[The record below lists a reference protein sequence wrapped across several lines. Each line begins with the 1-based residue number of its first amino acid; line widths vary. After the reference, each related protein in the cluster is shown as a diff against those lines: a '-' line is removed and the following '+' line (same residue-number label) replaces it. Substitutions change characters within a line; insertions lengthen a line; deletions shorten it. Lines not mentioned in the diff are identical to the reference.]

1 MDVKCQNC
9 NAEYSLDETLVA
21 ATGTSVRCTKCG
33 QIFKVYRYSEATGQ
47 TDKWLLRQVSGE
59 TYSFEHISVLQ
70 QWIAEGKVS
79 PDDLL
84 TKEGQNST
92 WKRIGDIR
100 EMQSFFSLVN
110 PPPMARPS
118 QAVAPR
124 TGKPAFAQIKENSP
138 PGGDIGGGQVGGQVS
153 GRRTLDFEK
162 PHIVPPAGPA
172 GVSETSPM
180 SPIDPRIK
188 SVSEPSVA
196 PAYAPTM
203 RSSNLDLSQI
213 PASEKSEWDQGREV
227 VDAKGPAWAEKKREA
242 LPQYKSEFDSLIPPN
257 RRTGRWIVLLVILA
271 LVASGAAFFVMTQ
284 KNIGQSLDSFLNS
297 SDDNRYKKFFDRG
310 HENFLLDSETY
321 YRQADREFQKV
332 LALQENNAL
341 TQAALAEMYAVW
353 AQYFRDAE
361 TDEKVDLSV
370 KEEIT
375 EAENRELER
384 LRKDFDQ
391 RLSEATRW
399 VQLALAQDPVPVE
412 AHRAMADIMRLSGKI
427 GKAKEHLEKARV
439 VGSDPE
445 TDYVEV
451 LLNQDMGEPHATLL
465 KQLSDIIEEKP
476 LIRAMY
482 RRARILAA
490 GEKKTE
496 AKQVLE
502 ELFELNSSHLPGRT
516 LISRIDENKPVLLQ
530 AGTYGDSRPSDD
542 AKQPEDQATKVSK
555 KKKSTADDRSSA
567 RASKSSTPDD
577 SGSID
582 ATLMR
587 AKRLQERGQTKT
599 AMALYNKVL
608 EQSPSN
614 IDALSGLAYCYRDIH
629 SNGQAIAT
637 FRRILGLQPS
647 FGPALLG
654 LAETY
659 KSQGQ
664 PEQALKYYNKYLN
677 TSPSGRY
684 AGMAKR
690 NITLLQGDI
699 DESAAAQ
706 KTAEETKKEPA
717 AEEKKE
723 VSLPPPTDDKPEE
736 EKQEADTPENN
747 VITSPGSSE
756 TPQ

>member
-33 QIFKVYRYSEATGQ
+33 QIFKVYRYSETTGQ
-47 TDKWLLRQVSGE
+47 ADKWLLRQVSGE

-110 PPPMARPS
+110 PPQMARPS
-118 QAVAPR
+118 QPIAPR
-124 TGKPAFAQIKENSP
+124 TGGPAFAQISGKSP
-138 PGGDIGGGQVGGQVS
+138 PDGNLKGGQVS
-153 GRRTLDFEK
+153 MRRTLDFQN
-162 PHIVPPAGPA
+162 PNIAGGSPPPALSVNA
-172 GVSETSPM
+172 SETSPP
-180 SPIDPRIK
+180 SPVESRTKPMP
-188 SVSEPSVA
+188 EQQVA
-196 PAYAPTM
+196 PAFAPTVA
-203 RSSNLDLSQI
+203 SASLDLSQI
-213 PASEKSEWDQGREV
+213 PASEKSDWDQGQEV
-227 VDAKGPAWAEKKREA
+227 IDAKGPAWAEKKRES
-242 LPQYKSEFDSLIPPN
+242 LPQYKSELDSLAPSN
-257 RRTGRWIVLLVILA
+257 RKTGRWIVLLVILA

-284 KNIGQSLDSFLNS
+284 KNVGHSLDSFLNS

-310 HENFLLDSETY
+310 YENFLLDSETY

-361 TDEKVDLSV
+361 TDEKADLST

-384 LRKDFDQ
+384 LRKDFDE
-391 RLSEATRW
+391 RLSEASRW
-399 VQLALAQDPVPVE
+399 VQLALAQDPAPVE
-412 AHRAMADIMRLSGKI
+412 AHRAMADIMRLSGEL
-427 GKAKEHLEKARV
+427 GKAREHLEKARAD
-439 VGSDPE
+439 GSDPE
-445 TDYVEV
+445 TNYVAV
-451 LLNQDMGEPHATLL
+451 LLDQDMGEPHSNLL

-502 ELFELNSSHLPGRT
+502 ELFELNSSHIPGRS
-516 LISRIDENKPVLLQ
+516 LISRIDEDKPVLLQ
-530 AGTYGDSRPSDD
+530 AAAYEDSKPPES
-542 AKQPEDQATKVSK
+542 AKPPDEKTTAVSK
-555 KKKSTADDRSSA
+555 KKKIAADDRASA
-567 RASKSSTPDD
+567 RETKSNAEDG

-582 ATLMR
+582 AILVK
-587 AKRLQERGQTKT
+587 AKRIQERGQTQK
-599 AMALYNKVL
+599 AMTLYNKVL
-608 EQSPSN
+608 ERSPSN

-629 SNGQAIAT
+629 SNGRAIAT
-637 FRRILGLQPS
+637 FRRVLGLQPS

-654 LAETY
+654 LAETF

-664 PEQALKYYNKYLN
+664 KEQALKYYKKYLVI
-677 TSPSGRY
+677 SPSGRY

-690 NITLLQGDI
+690 NVTILQEEIG
-699 DESAAAQ
+699 ESAALPKASEV
-706 KTAEETKKEPA
+706 TEKEPA
-717 AEEKKE
+717 KEEKIDL
-723 VSLPPPTDDKPEE
+723 SLPEDTKPGED
-736 EKQEADTPENN
+736 KQEENTPQKK
-747 VITSPGSSE
+747 VIISPVSSE